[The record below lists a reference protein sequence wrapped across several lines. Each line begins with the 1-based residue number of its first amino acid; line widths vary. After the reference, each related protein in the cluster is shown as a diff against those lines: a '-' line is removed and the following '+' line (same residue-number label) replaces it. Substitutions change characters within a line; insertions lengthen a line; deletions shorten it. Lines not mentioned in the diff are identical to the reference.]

1 MKKFSGYD
9 EVKTY
14 TEKEVLPKGAYILKV
29 LNVEIVTY
37 SWGEVLKLD
46 FDITQGEQAGFY
58 KRNYDTQIQED
69 KKWKGSYR
77 LPIPKD
83 DGSEK
88 DSWTK
93 SRFKTV
99 MDAFEKSN
107 TGYVWDWDEN
117 KLKGKLIGGLF
128 NLKEWE
134 LNGNTGWWTQCKK
147 LVATNLITEEK
158 YVMPD
163 DEPLENKEPER
174 KTDSDGFMNIV
185 DSDEEELPF
194 L

>member
-46 FDITQGEQAGFY
+46 FDISQGEHIGFY
-58 KRNYDTQIQED
+58 KRNYDTQVQED

-99 MDAFEKSN
+99 MVAFEESN
-107 TGYVWDWDEN
+107 TGYAWDWN
-117 KLKGKLIGGLF
+117 KDGLKGKLIGGLF
-128 NLKEWE
+128 NLKEWDF
-134 LNGNTGWWTQCKK
+134 NNNTGWYTQCKK
-147 LVATNLITEEK
+147 LVATDLIIDNK
-158 YVMPD
+158 YVLPD
-163 DEPLENKEPER
+163 DEPLEIKNLKEKPIVM
-174 KTDSDGFMNIV
+174 DS
-185 DSDEEELPF
+185 
-194 L
+194 